1 MCENAAMESIQ
12 KGSAGFVLAG
22 GKSSRMGADKAFLEL
37 GGKTLLNIA
46 LGLAAGVCERVAIVG
61 DRARFGSEAI
71 EDIFPDSGP
80 LGGIHAALTTTKS
93 DLNLVVAVDTPFLE
107 PKFLRWMLHR
117 AATTHSIVTVPR
129 LASGFQPLCA
139 VYRRSFK
146 GFAEAALKNADFKID
161 PLYAKVRTC
170 PITDAEL
177 NQLAF
182 DSRMFDNLNTRA
194 EFERALKAK
203 T

>member
-1 MCENAAMESIQ
+1 MATIQ
-12 KGSAGFVLAG
+12 PGSTGFILAG

-37 GGKTLLNIA
+37 GGKTLLERA
-46 LGLAAGVCERVAIVG
+46 RGLVADVCGKVAIVG
-61 DRARFGSEAI
+61 DRARFGPDAI

-80 LGGIHAALTTTKS
+80 LGGIHAALTATRS
-93 DLNLVVAVDTPFLE
+93 DLNLVLAVDTPFLE

-117 AATTHSIVTVPR
+117 AATTHAIVTVPR
-129 LASGFQPLCA
+129 LAAGYQPLCA

-146 GFAEAALKNADFKID
+146 GFAEEALKNGKFKID

-170 PITDAEL
+170 PVADAEL

-203 T
+203 I